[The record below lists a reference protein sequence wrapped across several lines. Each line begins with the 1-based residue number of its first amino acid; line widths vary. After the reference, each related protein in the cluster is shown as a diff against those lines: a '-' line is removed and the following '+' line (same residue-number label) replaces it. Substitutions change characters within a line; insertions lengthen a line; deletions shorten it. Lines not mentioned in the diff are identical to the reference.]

1 MTTCLYEKDVVAWAE
16 QQKEYLKAGKLD
28 KLDIEHL
35 IEEMDDVGNSNKN
48 AIESYFTVLISH
60 LLKWKHQPL
69 QRSCSWVGN
78 INNSRR
84 SIEKIIK
91 KNPSLKNY
99 LQTAFDEAW
108 DNARKWALDEMG
120 MRSNDISALCPFNLN
135 YAMHEYISMDNK

>member
-1 MTTCLYEKDVVAWAE
+1 MTACLYETDAIAWAE
-16 QQKEYLKAGKLD
+16 QQKHYLKSGQYE

-35 IEEMDDVGNSNKN
+35 LEDLDDVGNSNKN
-48 AIESYFTVLISH
+48 ALESYFKVLICH
-60 LLKWKHQPL
+60 LLKWRHQPS
-69 QRSCSWVGN
+69 QRSYSWVGS

-99 LQTAFDEAW
+99 LQTAFEEEW

-120 MRSNDISALCPFNLN
+120 MKSNAIPNFCPFNLH
-135 YAMHEYISMDNK
+135 YAMHEPISME

>member
-1 MTTCLYEKDVVAWAE
+1 MSTCLYEKDVVAWAE
-16 QQKEYLKAGKLD
+16 QQKEYLKSGQYE

-35 IEEMDDVGNSNKN
+35 LEDLDDVGNSNRN
-48 AIESYFTVLISH
+48 ALESYFKVLISH
-60 LLKWKHQPL
+60 LLKWRHQPS
-69 QRSCSWVGN
+69 QRSCSWVGS

-99 LQTAFDEAW
+99 LQAAFEEEW

-120 MRSNDISALCPFNLN
+120 MKSNEISNFCPFNLH
-135 YAMHEYISMDNK
+135 YAMNEPISINNK